1 MMTSLGISYKKIL
14 QQGKMMSRAGF
25 VSLIGRPNAGKS
37 TLMNSLL
44 GEKIAMVSQKAN
56 ATRRRSNA
64 IVMVEDTQ
72 IIFVDT
78 PGLHEREKILNQF
91 MMDEAL
97 KAMGDCDLIIY
108 LAPVTDSVEH
118 YKKFLKLN
126 KKNIKHIIVISKI
139 DQVKQEKLFKTIT
152 SYNQFSDHFEALV
165 PVAIPKKVGHEDL
178 LKLITKNLP
187 ESPFLFDPEDLTS
200 ELVRDIYAG
209 FIREGIFE
217 NVSDEVPYES
227 DVIIESIDEEDHVD
241 IVTAMIIIEKESQKG
256 IIIGKGGESIKRI
269 GKSARE
275 KIERLSTKKAYLN
288 LQVVVKK
295 GWTKDVNFLKEIG
308 YDNAK

>member
-1 MMTSLGISYKKIL
+1 MT
-14 QQGKMMSRAGF
+14 RAGF

-64 IVMVEDTQ
+64 IVMLEDTQ
-72 IIFVDT
+72 IIFIDT

-91 MMDEAL
+91 MLDEAL
-97 KAMGDCDLIIY
+97 KAMGDCDLIVY

-118 YKKFLKLN
+118 YEKFLKLN

-139 DQVKQEKLFKTIT
+139 DQVKQEKLFKTIA
-152 SYNQFSDHFEALV
+152 SYNQYAQYFEALI
-165 PVAIPKKVGHEDL
+165 PVAIPKKIGHEDL
-178 LKLITKNLP
+178 LKVIAKNLP
-187 ESPFLFDPEDLTS
+187 ESPYLFDPEDLTS

-227 DVIIESIDEEDHVD
+227 DVIIESIEEEKNVD
-241 IVTAMIIIEKESQKG
+241 VIHAMIIIEKESQKG

-269 GKSARE
+269 GKAARE

>member
-1 MMTSLGISYKKIL
+1 MTN
-14 QQGKMMSRAGF
+14 AGF

-44 GEKIAMVSQKAN
+44 GENIAMVSQKAN
-56 ATRRRSNA
+56 ATRKRSNA
-64 IVMVEDTQ
+64 IVMHNNSQ

-78 PGLHEREKILNQF
+78 PGLHEREKVLNQF
-91 MMDEAL
+91 MLDEAL
-97 KAMGDCDLIIY
+97 KAMGDCDLIVY

-118 YKKFLKLN
+118 YEKFLKLN
-126 KKNIKHIIVISKI
+126 NGRVKHIIVLSKI
-139 DQVKQEKLFKTIT
+139 DQVKQVKLFKTIA
-152 SYNQFSDHFEALV
+152 SYNQFSKYFEALI
-165 PVAIPKKVGHEDL
+165 PVAIPKKVGHDDL
-178 LKLITKNLP
+178 LDTICKYLP
-187 ESPFLFDPEDLTS
+187 QSPFLYDPEDLTS

-227 DVIIESIDEEDHVD
+227 DVLIDSIEEDKGLD
-241 IVTAMIIIEKESQKG
+241 KIYATIIIEKESQKG

-275 KIERLSTKKAYLN
+275 KIERLSGKKAYLN
-288 LQVVVKK
+288 LQVSVKK
-295 GWTKDVNFLKEIG
+295 GWTKDKAFLEEIG
-308 YDNAK
+308 YKL

>member
-1 MMTSLGISYKKIL
+1 MTK
-14 QQGKMMSRAGF
+14 AGF

-64 IVMVEDTQ
+64 IVMYEDTQ

-91 MMDEAL
+91 MLDEAL
-97 KAMGDCDLIIY
+97 KAMGDCDLIVY

-118 YKKFLKLN
+118 YEKFLKLN
-126 KKNIKHIIVISKI
+126 GGKVKHIIVLSKI
-139 DQVKQEKLFKTIT
+139 DQVKQDKLFKKIA
-152 SYNQFSDHFEALV
+152 SYNQYAEHFEALI
-165 PVAIPKKVGHEDL
+165 PVAIPRKVGHEDL
-178 LKLITKNLP
+178 LKVISKNLP
-187 ESPFLFDPEDLTS
+187 DSPYLFDPEDLTS

-217 NVSDEVPYES
+217 NVSDEVPYEA
-227 DVIIESIDEEDHVD
+227 DVIIDSIEEEDSIDR
-241 IVTAMIIIEKESQKG
+241 IYATIIIEKESQKG

-288 LQVVVKK
+288 LQVTVKK
-295 GWTKDVNFLKEIG
+295 GWTKDKAFLEEIG
-308 YDNAK
+308 YKS

>member
-1 MMTSLGISYKKIL
+1 MTK
-14 QQGKMMSRAGF
+14 AGF

-64 IVMVEDTQ
+64 IVMVDDTQ

-118 YKKFLKLN
+118 YEKFLRLN
-126 KKNIKHIIVISKI
+126 KKNTKHIIVISKI
-139 DQVKQEKLFKTIT
+139 DQVKQEKLFKTIA
-152 SYNQFSDHFEALV
+152 SYNKYAEHFEALI

-178 LKLITKNLP
+178 LKVICKNLP

-241 IVTAMIIIEKESQKG
+241 IITAMIIIEKESQKG

>member
-1 MMTSLGISYKKIL
+1 MMISPDIFYNNEKRHTMTK
-14 QQGKMMSRAGF
+14 AGF

-64 IVMVEDTQ
+64 IVMVENTQ

-78 PGLHEREKILNQF
+78 PGLHEKEKVLNQY

-108 LAPVTDSVEH
+108 LAPVTDGVEH
-118 YKKFLKLN
+118 YEKFLQLN
-126 KKNIKHIIVISKI
+126 KKGIKHIIVISKI
-139 DQVKQEKLFKTIT
+139 DQVKQEKLFKTIA
-152 SYNQFSDHFEALV
+152 SYNRFSDHFEALV
-165 PVAIPKKVGHEDL
+165 PVAIAKKVGHEDL

-187 ESPFLFDPEDLTS
+187 ESPFLFNPEDLTS

-209 FIREGIFE
+209 FIRESIFE

-227 DVIIESIDEEDHVD
+227 DVIIESIEEEGHID
-241 IVTAMIIIEKESQKG
+241 IITAMIIIEKESQKG

-295 GWTKDVNFLKEIG
+295 GWTKDINFLKEIG
-308 YDNAK
+308 YDSTK

>member
-1 MMTSLGISYKKIL
+1 MTK
-14 QQGKMMSRAGF
+14 AGF

-56 ATRRRSNA
+56 ATRKRSNA
-64 IVMVEDTQ
+64 IVMHDDTQ

-78 PGLHEREKILNQF
+78 PGLHEREKVLNQF
-91 MMDEAL
+91 MLDEAL

-118 YKKFLKLN
+118 YEKFLKLN
-126 KKNIKHIIVISKI
+126 NARVKHIIVLSKI
-139 DQVKQEKLFKTIT
+139 DQVSQDKLFKKIN
-152 SYNQFSDHFEALV
+152 SYAPYAEYFEALI

-178 LKLITKNLP
+178 LKIISKNLP
-187 ESPFLFDPEDLTS
+187 DSPFLFDPEDLTS

-217 NVSDEVPYES
+217 NISDEIPYES
-227 DVIIESIDEEDHVD
+227 DVIIDSIKEEDHID
-241 IVTAMIIIEKESQKG
+241 KIHATIIIEKDSQKG
-256 IIIGKGGESIKRI
+256 IIIGKGGEAIKRI
-269 GKSARE
+269 GQYARM
-275 KIERLSTKKAYLN
+275 KIETLSGKKAYLN
-288 LQVVVKK
+288 LQVSVKK
-295 GWTKDVNFLKEIG
+295 GWTKDKAFLEEIG
-308 YDNAK
+308 YKNVL

>member
-1 MMTSLGISYKKIL
+1 MTK
-14 QQGKMMSRAGF
+14 AGF

-78 PGLHEREKILNQF
+78 PGLHEREKVLNQF

-118 YKKFLKLN
+118 YEKFLKLN
-126 KKNIKHIIVISKI
+126 KKKIKHIIVISKI
-139 DQVKQEKLFKTIT
+139 DQVKQEKLFKTIA
-152 SYNQFSDHFEALV
+152 SYNQFSEHFEALV

-178 LKLITKNLP
+178 LKLITRNLP

-200 ELVRDIYAG
+200 ELVRDIYSG

-227 DVIIESIDEEDHVD
+227 DVIIESIDEEAHVD
-241 IVTAMIIIEKESQKG
+241 VITAMIIIEKESQKG
-256 IIIGKGGESIKRI
+256 IIIGKGGDCIKRI

>member
-1 MMTSLGISYKKIL
+1 MTK
-14 QQGKMMSRAGF
+14 AGF

-64 IVMVEDTQ
+64 IVMHDKTQ

-78 PGLHEREKILNQF
+78 PGIHEREKILNQF
-91 MMDEAL
+91 MLDEAL
-97 KAMGDCDLIIY
+97 KAMGDCDLIVY

-118 YKKFLKLN
+118 YEKFLKLN
-126 KKNIKHIIVISKI
+126 NNRVKHIIVISKI
-139 DQVKQEKLFKTIT
+139 DQVKQDKLFNTIA
-152 SYNQFSDHFEALV
+152 SYNQFAEHFEALI
-165 PVAIPKKVGHEDL
+165 PVAISKKIGHDDL
-178 LKLITKNLP
+178 LKTITKNLP
-187 ESPFLFDPEDLTS
+187 ESPYLFDPEDLTS

-209 FIREGIFE
+209 FVREGIFE

-227 DVIIESIDEEDHVD
+227 DVIIESIEEEKGLDS
-241 IVTAMIIIEKESQKG
+241 IYATIIIEKESQKG
-256 IIIGKGGESIKRI
+256 IIIGKGGDSIKRI

-275 KIERLSTKKAYLN
+275 KIERLSGKKAFLK
-288 LQVVVKK
+288 LQVIVKK
-295 GWTKDVNFLKEIG
+295 GWTKDKNFLKEIG
-308 YDNAK
+308 YSGA

>member
-1 MMTSLGISYKKIL
+1 MT
-14 QQGKMMSRAGF
+14 RAGF

-64 IVMVEDTQ
+64 IVMLEDTQ
-72 IIFVDT
+72 VIFIDT

-91 MMDEAL
+91 MLDEAL
-97 KAMGDCDLIIY
+97 KAMGDCDLIVY

-118 YKKFLKLN
+118 YEKFLKLN
-126 KKNIKHIIVISKI
+126 KKNVKHIIVISKI
-139 DQVKQEKLFKTIT
+139 DQVKQEKLFKTIA
-152 SYNQFSDHFEALV
+152 SYNQYAEYFEALI

-178 LKLITKNLP
+178 LKVIAKNLP
-187 ESPFLFDPEDLTS
+187 ESPYLFDPEDLTS

-227 DVIIESIDEEDHVD
+227 DVIIESIEEEKNVD
-241 IVTAMIIIEKESQKG
+241 VIHAMIIIEKESQKG

-269 GKSARE
+269 GKAARE

>member
-1 MMTSLGISYKKIL
+1 MTK
-14 QQGKMMSRAGF
+14 AGF

-56 ATRRRSNA
+56 ATRKRSNA
-64 IVMVEDTQ
+64 IVMYEDTQ

-78 PGLHEREKILNQF
+78 PGLHEREKVLNQF
-91 MMDEAL
+91 MLDEAL
-97 KAMGDCDLIIY
+97 KAMGDCDLIVY

-118 YKKFLKLN
+118 YEKFLKLN
-126 KKNIKHIIVISKI
+126 DNKVKHIIVISKI
-139 DQVKQEKLFKTIT
+139 DQVSQDKLFKRIN
-152 SYNQFSDHFEALV
+152 SYNQFSGHFEALI

-178 LKLITKNLP
+178 LKVISKNLP
-187 ESPFLFDPEDLTS
+187 DSPFLFDPEDLTS

-217 NVSDEVPYES
+217 NVSDEIPYES
-227 DVIIESIDEEDHVD
+227 DVIIDSIEEEDGID
-241 IVTAMIIIEKESQKG
+241 RIYATIIIEKESQKG

-275 KIERLSTKKAYLN
+275 KIERLSGQKAYLN
-288 LQVVVKK
+288 LQVTVKK
-295 GWTKDVNFLKEIG
+295 GWTKDKVFLQEIG
-308 YDNAK
+308 YDNVK

>member
-1 MMTSLGISYKKIL
+1 MTK
-14 QQGKMMSRAGF
+14 AGF

-64 IVMVEDTQ
+64 IVMHEDTQ

-91 MMDEAL
+91 MLDEAL
-97 KAMGDCDLIIY
+97 KAMGDCDLIVY

-118 YKKFLKLN
+118 YEKFLKLN
-126 KKNIKHIIVISKI
+126 DGRVKHIIVLSKI
-139 DQVKQEKLFKTIT
+139 DQVKQDKLFKKIA
-152 SYNQFSDHFEALV
+152 SYNQFSEHFEALI
-165 PVAIPKKVGHEDL
+165 PVAIPRKVGHEDL
-178 LKLITKNLP
+178 LKVISRNLP
-187 ESPFLFDPEDLTS
+187 ESPFLFDSEDLTS

-217 NVSDEVPYES
+217 NVSDEVPYEA
-227 DVIIESIDEEDHVD
+227 DVLIDSIEEDD
-241 IVTAMIIIEKESQKG
+241 KLDKIYATIIIEKESQKG

-275 KIERLSTKKAYLN
+275 KIERLSTKKTYLN
-288 LQVVVKK
+288 LQVSVKK
-295 GWTKDVNFLKEIG
+295 GWTKDKAFLEEIG
-308 YDNAK
+308 YKS

>member
-1 MMTSLGISYKKIL
+1 
-14 QQGKMMSRAGF
+14 MSKAGF

-56 ATRRRSNA
+56 ATRKRSNA
-64 IVMVEDTQ
+64 IVMHGDTQ

-78 PGLHEREKILNQF
+78 PGLHEKEKILNQY
-91 MMDEAL
+91 MLDEAL
-97 KAMGDCDLIIY
+97 KAMGDCDLIVY

-118 YKKFLKLN
+118 YEKFLKLN
-126 KKNIKHIIVISKI
+126 KGKVKHVIVLSKI
-139 DQVKQEKLFKTIT
+139 DQVKQERLFKTI
-152 SYNQFSDHFEALV
+152 SAYNQFSEHFEALI

-178 LKLITKNLP
+178 LNTIAKNLP
-187 ESPFLFDPEDLTS
+187 DSPFLFDPEDLTS

-227 DVIIESIDEEDHVD
+227 DVIIDSIEEEEGIDR
-241 IVTAMIIIEKESQKG
+241 IYATIIIEKDSQKG

-288 LQVVVKK
+288 LQVIVKK